1 MKKVN
6 VEVTPTQEELNLEQ
20 DVMNETGVQEETQE
34 NELETEVLLQEI
46 AELKDKNLRLMAEFD
61 NFRKRS
67 TKERLDIIKYSGEDV
82 LKSILPIIDDF
93 ERGLK
98 SMETAVD
105 LQAVKEGVELIY
117 AKFISY
123 LSENGVAM
131 IPTTNET
138 FDTDLHEAITTYP
151 APSEDMKGKIID
163 CVSRGY
169 TLNDKVIRYAKVVV
183 GE

>member
-1 MKKVN
+1 MKKAKVDD
-6 VEVTPTQEELNLEQ
+6 TAKQEELNVEQ
-20 DVMNETGVQEETQE
+20 ELVNETGSEEMPQ
-34 NELETEVLLQEI
+34 ETEIDTEELLLQI
-46 AELKDKNLRLMAEFD
+46 ADLKDKNLRLMAEFD

-67 TKERLDIIKYSGEDV
+67 TKERLDIIKYSGEEV
-82 LKSILPIIDDF
+82 LKKILPVIDDF
-93 ERGLK
+93 ERGLQA
-98 SMETAVD
+98 METAID
-105 LQAVKEGVELIY
+105 IEAVKEGVELIY

-123 LSENGVAM
+123 LAENGVTM
-131 IPTTNET
+131 IPTTDEA
-138 FDTDLHEAITTYP
+138 FDTDLHEAVTTYP